1 MSSEPEKAPHS
12 PPHPP
17 STTSVR
23 AVKSVKVVDLGD
35 RWEVQLPGREPF
47 TLDKEGCERYLE
59 TYTKLPPPHG
69 LTQEEVTAV
78 LEAIREAS
86 AVTPTEEVGK
96 TAEVAEA
103 PKAGEAIE
111 YLEELEEVLQS
122 KRVSAQVPRIAS
134 VLVRYVLDTL
144 KVKVPVVNDNPLGIY
159 CYSGGAYEECEERV
173 EKILYDYYNLYGLE
187 ERGVKYRSLRN
198 EFLAQ
203 LEDSAKVFRGFDHH
217 LLLSRNGIF
226 DWDRL
231 EKGESPRLEPSP
243 DYLIL
248 HKIDHE
254 VDWSILEDRG
264 CYENLEKCIEEKT
277 PFFRKVFQDWV
288 GEKWILLYEIVGY
301 TLYTK
306 GYPFSKAV
314 MLVGEGSNGKSTY
327 LALLKSVLG
336 SRNVTSITLQE
347 IATDKFAGGELFGKL
362 ANIYA
367 DLPQEMLRQTGRFKI
382 LTGEDYVCFDRK
394 YAKRR
399 VCFTNYAKLVFSCNK
414 LPAVTDT
421 TLAFW
426 RRWIVVE
433 FPNQFPDN
441 PKFKEEAVK
450 HPEVPKLIALSILAF
465 RRVLER
471 GKFSYQEEAA
481 DYREVWM
488 RTVDPVYDFIRFVE
502 ERGYARRDKNGRVEE
517 KELYGLYAKYHNL
530 YREDEVVPKK
540 TFTERLESYGIT
552 KKRVGSRRYYVGIA
566 LLRPASEIESEMER
580 GAEEEAGEAQPDQRA
595 P

>member
-1 MSSEPEKAPHS
+1 LEGTPTGSAG
-12 PPHPP
+12 
-17 STTSVR
+17 R
-23 AVKSVKVVDLGD
+23 AARVVDLGINY
-35 RWEVQLPGREPF
+35 EVHLPGREPF
-47 TLDKEGCERYLE
+47 LLPKDGAERYLE

-78 LEAIREAS
+78 LEAIREAT
-86 AVTPTEEVGK
+86 APTEETGK
-96 TAEVAEA
+96 PAEVAEA
-103 PKAGEAIE
+103 PKAGEVIE

-134 VLVRYVLDTL
+134 VLVRYVADTL

-159 CYSGGAYEECEERV
+159 CYSRGAYEECEERV
-173 EKILYDYYNLYGLE
+173 EKLLYDYYNLYGLE
-187 ERGVKYRSLRN
+187 GRGVKYRSLRN

-217 LLLSRNGIF
+217 LLLFRNGIF
-226 DWDRL
+226 DWGRL
-231 EKGESPRLEPSP
+231 ERGESPRLEPSP

-254 VDWSILEDRG
+254 VDWSVFEDPN
-264 CYENLEKCIEEKT
+264 CYENLEKCIEERT

-288 GEKWILLYEIVGY
+288 GEKWILLYEVLGY
-301 TLYTK
+301 ALYTK

-347 IATDKFAGGELFGKL
+347 IVTDKFAGGELFGKL

-399 VCFTNYAKLVFSCNK
+399 VCFTNYAKLIFSCNK

-441 PKFKEEAVK
+441 PKFKEEVVR
-450 HPEVPKLIALSILAF
+450 HPEIPSLIALSILAF
-465 RRVLER
+465 KRVLGR
-471 GKFSYQEEAA
+471 GRFSYQEEAA

-502 ERGYARRDKNGRVEE
+502 ERGFAKRDKSGRVEE
-517 KELYGLYAKYHNL
+517 RELYGLYVKYHNL

-566 LLRPASEIESEMER
+566 LLRPVSEIESEMER
-580 GAEEEAGEAQPDQRA
+580 GAEETEEAQPDQTA